1 MFDAYRHATNDIR
14 VLYRIFRVDAPPQYQ
29 LFERFPGFDNL
40 DSNGNPIDVAK
51 NNGKPDRKIPAS
63 LEGQFNDYE
72 FTAENLP
79 AYNGFQVKVVF
90 SSSNQAQS
98 PELLDFRAIAL
109 A

>member
-1 MFDAYRHATNDIR
+1 M
-14 VLYRIFRVDAPPQYQ
+14 LYRLQRVDGGGETDKV
-29 LFERFPGFDNL
+29 FELMPGFENL
-40 DSNGNPIDVAK
+40 DSGGFLINGKN

-63 LEGQFNDYE
+63 LEGQFNDYT

-90 SSSNQAQS
+90 SSSNQAQA